1 MTRARL
7 VELWRYSQAAA
18 VNTAFGYG
26 LFALLVWAGVD
37 RFVAQAVATVLG
49 VAFNYLVYSR
59 HVFRDRQG
67 SKASFVLAYG
77 GHYLLNVALLAL
89 FGAVIRSVY
98 LAGLLATLCASLIN
112 YLLLRS
118 VVFRARAAA

>member
-1 MTRARL
+1 VTRLA
-7 VELWRYSQAAA
+7 ELWRYGQAAA

-26 LFALLVWAGVD
+26 LFALLVWAGVE
-37 RFVAQAVATVLG
+37 RFAAQALATIAG

-77 GHYLLNVALLAL
+77 LHYLMNVALLAL
-89 FGAVIRSVY
+89 FGAVIASVY
-98 LAGLLATLCASLIN
+98 VAGLLATLGASLAN

-118 VVFRARAAA
+118 IVFRTRTAA